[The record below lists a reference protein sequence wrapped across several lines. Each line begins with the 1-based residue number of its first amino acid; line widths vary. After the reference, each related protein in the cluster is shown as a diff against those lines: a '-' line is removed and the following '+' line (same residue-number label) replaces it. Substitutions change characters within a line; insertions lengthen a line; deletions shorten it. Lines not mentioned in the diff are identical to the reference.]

1 MTIHRPTRQG
11 ETGATLFTDLAVQAL
26 ESGAMPIIWV
36 GADGGFRFVN
46 SGARAYLGYSPSD
59 LEPLHLWDID
69 VNLTPDLWQTGLSRL
84 VDQRN
89 FHFETLHRTKDGRE
103 VPVEV
108 RGHAA
113 RGPGETVL
121 CCFVQVL
128 SEPRPYH
135 VALAADEERYR
146 LVTEQAGQLIYEWNI
161 PTGSIQNWGAI
172 TAITGY
178 DPAELRRF
186 AFQERL
192 DALIH
197 PDDRDRVLE
206 HLEIGQTVTG
216 KFQAEYRLR
225 RKDGTWTQVEDRGVF
240 LNDGTDSPQ
249 RLLGLMQDITA
260 RKEEEAERRR
270 LEARMMQAQKLES
283 LGVMASGIAHDFNN
297 LLGAMLGN
305 LDLLHR
311 EIPDTSPLHR
321 RVLAARKASQRAA
334 ELCRQLLTYTGKSH
348 QSRVALDLN
357 TLVRELGTILE
368 VAVTKK
374 TSLELALQP
383 DLPMIR
389 GDPGEIHQV
398 ILNLVLNAAEALE
411 GTPGTITLATG
422 LRACERAFLDHTW
435 GKESLPEG
443 RYVFFEVTDP
453 GPGMSPETLQR
464 IFDPFF
470 STRFPGRGLGLPTV
484 LGIVRSLGGGIL
496 VDSSPGRGS
505 RFTVLLPPAPPTL
518 PVPAPPAQAEVH
530 GTGTVL
536 VVDDEELIRTT
547 AEDMLGFL
555 GYGCLTAATGE
566 EAVALL
572 EQHQAEG
579 ADPGGKVDCV
589 LLDLT
594 MPGMGGPR
602 TLAAIRERWPT
613 LPVLLAS
620 GYSREEVAT
629 LLGDLAPVEFSPK
642 PFNLDLLGTHLA
654 RAMGRRP
661 PDRPA

>member
-1 MTIHRPTRQG
+1 MTVHRPSRQG
-11 ETGATLFTDLAVQAL
+11 ETGAALFTDLAVRAL

-36 GADGGFRFVN
+36 GQDGRFRFVN
-46 SGARAYLGYSPSD
+46 SGAREYLGYSPAD
-59 LEPLHLWDID
+59 LETLHLWDID
-69 VNLTPDLWQTGLSRL
+69 VNLTPDRWRAGLNRL
-84 VDQRN
+84 IDQGN

-103 VPVEV
+103 IPVEV

-128 SEPRPYH
+128 TEPRPYL

-146 LVTEQAGQLIYEWNI
+146 LVTEQTGQLIYEWNI
-161 PTGSIQNWGAI
+161 AADSVQRWGAI

-178 DPAELRRF
+178 DPADLRRF
-186 AFQERL
+186 GFQAWMSEM
-192 DALIH
+192 IH
-197 PDDRDRVLE
+197 PDDRGPVLE
-206 HLEIGQTVTG
+206 NLEIGQTVTG
-216 KFQAEYRLR
+216 RFRAEYRLR
-225 RKDGTWTQVEDRGVF
+225 RKDGTWTQVEDHGVF
-240 LNDGTDSPQ
+240 LNDGADSPQ
-249 RLLGLMQDITA
+249 RLLGLVQDITA
-260 RKEEEAERRR
+260 RKAEEEERRR
-270 LEARMMQAQKLES
+270 LEARMMQSQKLES

-297 LLGAMLGN
+297 LLGAIMGN

-311 EIPDTSPLHR
+311 EIPSTSVLHR

-334 ELCRQLLTYTGKSH
+334 DLCRQLLTYTGKSH
-348 QSRVALDLN
+348 QTRVALDLN
-357 TLVRELGTILE
+357 ALVREVGTILE

-374 TSLELALQP
+374 TSLELALEP
-383 DLPMIR
+383 DLPMIQ
-389 GDPGEIHQV
+389 GDPGELHQV

-411 GTPGTITLATG
+411 GSPGTITLATG
-422 LRACERAFLDHTW
+422 LRSCDRSFLDLTW
-435 GKESLPEG
+435 GREALPEG
-443 RYVFFEVTDP
+443 SYVFFKVTDQ

-484 LGIVRSLGGGIL
+484 LGIVRSLGGAIL
-496 VDSSPGRGS
+496 VDSCPGRGS
-505 RFTVLLPPAPPTL
+505 RFTVLLPPAPPTAS
-518 PVPAPPAQAEVH
+518 APTAAAPTEIQ
-530 GTGTVL
+530 GTGTIL

-555 GYGCLTAATGE
+555 GYGCLTAASGE
-566 EAVALL
+566 EALALL
-572 EQHQAEG
+572 EKRLAEG
-579 ADPGGKVDCV
+579 ATPEGKVDCV

-620 GYSREEVAT
+620 GYSEEEVAT

-642 PFNLDLLGTHLA
+642 PFNLDLLGAHLA
-654 RAMGRRP
+654 KAMRRRP
-661 PDRPA
+661 PDHPA